1 MRRSGIERGFSLIEL
16 LVVTAIVGILSSL
29 ALAHP
34 SDVRDRQQLELAMR
48 RLRLGLDRGRLAA
61 ERSGVPCGL
70 SLTDQGWGL
79 PDSDVLPGCSGA
91 ITSPSE
97 QIPSA
102 VQLRSTLPDLVRFA
116 INGLVLDGGLVV
128 LSHPSLKRRRCLVIG
143 LPLGITRTGI
153 YDGNPDDLLSSSHCR
168 PGDAG

>member
-16 LVVTAIVGILSSL
+16 LVVTAIVGILASV

-48 RLRLGLDRGRLAA
+48 RLRLGIDRGRLAA

-79 PDSDVLPGCSGA
+79 PDSDVLQGCSVA
-91 ITSPSE
+91 TTSPSE

-102 VQLRSTLPDLVRFA
+102 VRLRSTLPDLVRFA

-128 LSHPSLKRRRCLVIG
+128 LSHPSLKQRRCLVIG

-153 YDGNPDDLLSSSHCR
+153 YDGNPDDMLSSSHCR

>member
-16 LVVTAIVGILSSL
+16 LVVTAIVGILASV

-34 SDVRDRQQLELAMR
+34 SDVRDRQHLELAMR

-61 ERSGVPCGL
+61 ERSGSPCGL
-70 SLTDQGWGL
+70 SLTDQGWAQ
-79 PDSDVLPGCSGA
+79 PDSDVLQGCSGA
-91 ITSPSE
+91 ITSLSE

-143 LPLGITRTGI
+143 LPLGISRTGF
-153 YDGNPDDLLSSSHCR
+153 YDGNPDDMLSSSHCR

>member
-16 LVVTAIVGILSSL
+16 LVVTAIVGILASV

-79 PDSDVLPGCSGA
+79 PDSDVLQGCSGA

-153 YDGNPDDLLSSSHCR
+153 YDGNPDDLLSSSLCR
-168 PGDAG
+168 PDDAG

>member
-16 LVVTAIVGILSSL
+16 LVVTAIVGILASV

-34 SDVRDRQQLELAMR
+34 SDVGDRQQLELAMR

-79 PDSDVLPGCSGA
+79 PDSDVLQGCSGA
-91 ITSPSE
+91 ISSPSE

-153 YDGNPDDLLSSSHCR
+153 YDGNPDDLLSSSLCR